1 MHRRKVHC
9 KCKSDKS
16 ATALAARLQRGMAQQ
31 MMRRACSDVE
41 AGQEL
46 ATVGGAVRQPL
57 RGPVPVWPDVGARP
71 SAWFKMRYRS
81 LVVLGCFVE

>member
-31 MMRRACSDVE
+31 MMRMAPSDVE
-41 AGQEL
+41 AQHEL
-46 ATVGGAVRQPL
+46 VTTGGAVPQPL
-57 RGPVPVWPDVGARP
+57 RGPVSVWPDVGARR
-71 SAWFKMRYRS
+71 SALFKMR
-81 LVVLGCFVE
+81 